1 MHCATFVHL
10 KEDIRELDDFLASKD
25 EELRIAREVAA
36 LSKKDEEDT
45 ESKLQG
51 DIQPALG
58 GEASPKAFKKAVIT
72 MYDKLAKLGLEKAKE
87 RPKEQ
92 GIL

>member
-1 MHCATFVHL
+1 MHL

-25 EELRIAREVAA
+25 EELRVAREVAA
-36 LSKKDEEDT
+36 LNKKDEEDK

-51 DIQPALG
+51 NIQPALG
-58 GEASPKAFKKAVIT
+58 GEAGSKAFKKAVIT
-72 MYDKLAKLGLEKAKE
+72 MYDKLAKLELEKAKE
-87 RPKEQ
+87 RAKEQ